1 MKFLSSLPR
10 LLSPLTAFVLGLMA
24 IAGSGVLLTLHASV
38 IRQVQE
44 QGLPAAVTIPPL
56 EKRLQI
62 LKSQI
67 EVSELQQA
75 AAQGSSDEV
84 VSTFVLPASPDLD
97 RVLTL
102 LTVLHDHFRNAGQL
116 RAFAPVQIL
125 PGEPLTD
132 VSGITAHPLRIEA
145 EVTEEGLMKLLTF
158 FRLSGLLTISDALR
172 PAEIQN
178 LLAMTEQQDPSSV
191 AVIEHFLSVP
201 VLRYA
206 LDPKPYDQEVMR
218 AFTGETAQ
226 LFSEFIAHSDLAQ
239 IRDFFSGEFGRV
251 LVQQHLWPVR
261 FLTADRMTVTALD
274 GEWRK
279 VSMEV
284 RAYSKL

>member
-1 MKFLSSLPR
+1 MSLTDMKFFSS
-10 LLSPLTAFVLGLMA
+10 LTAFILGLSA
-24 IAGSGVLLTLHASV
+24 IAASGVLLTLHASV
-38 IRQVQE
+38 IRDVQE

-75 AAQGSSDEV
+75 VSQGSSDEV
-84 VSTFVLPASPDLD
+84 VSAFVLTATPDTD

-102 LTVLHDHFRNAGQL
+102 LTVLHDHFKKAGQL
-116 RAFAPVQIL
+116 RSFSPVQTL
-125 PGEPLTD
+125 PDEPLPAIAG
-132 VSGITAHPLRIEA
+132 VTAHPFLIEA
-145 EVTEEGLMKLLTF
+145 EVTEEGLTKLLTF
-158 FRLSGLLTISDALR
+158 LRLSGLLTISDALSNT
-172 PAEIQN
+172 EIQK

-206 LDPKPYDQEVMR
+206 LDPRPYDQEVMR

-226 LFSEFIAHSDLAQ
+226 LFSEFTAHSDLAQ

-284 RAYSKL
+284 RAYSH